1 MKKFHFLAVTFAGCT
16 MMAGCGSQPENQCT
30 LNGTVNGL
38 EGEWIH
44 LTYTVQDT
52 VMVKDSTRIANG
64 TFVFNRALE
73 APVVGA
79 TLYVGDPEDYR
90 NVKYAGVFLE
100 PGEMAIALDTAEF
113 NKPTITGSASQA
125 ENDSLNAAMNKVYD
139 SLQALRDSMQST
151 ADEARKAMLT
161 AQADSLSEAAEQMR
175 TEFVKSHPASF
186 VAAHNLIYLTG
197 RTGYVELKSIYDNL
211 SAEVKQYAN
220 LADVRAELAALERT
234 QPGRPAPLFRA
245 LSWKGDSI
253 GIADLKGKYVL
264 LDFWASWC
272 VPCRKSFPH
281 VKELYK
287 KYHAKGFEVFCVAD
301 NDNSEDKWREAIE
314 KDGVQDFYHVLRGLK
329 WDKSKG
335 LAGMDHSNDI
345 SDLYAIHFLPT
356 KYLIDKEGNIIGKFE
371 DAELDAKLKEIFGN

>member
-1 MKKFHFLAVTFAGCT
+1 MKKKHFLVAALAGCV
-16 MMAGCGSQPENQCT
+16 MFSGCGTQPENQCT

-44 LTYTVQDT
+44 LVYTVQDT
-52 VMVKDSTRIANG
+52 VKVQDSVRIANG
-64 TFVFNRALE
+64 AFVFSRTLE
-73 APVVGA
+73 APVAQA
-79 TLYVGDPEDYR
+79 TLYVGNPEDYR
-90 NVKYAGVFLE
+90 NVKYVGVFLE
-100 PGEMAIALDTAEF
+100 PGEMTIALDTAAF

-125 ENDSLNAAMNKVYD
+125 ENDSLNAAMEEVYAAVQ
-139 SLQALRDSMQST
+139 SVRDSMQNCS
-151 ADEARKAMLT
+151 DEARKAVLQ
-161 AQADSLSEAAEQMR
+161 AQADSLYEVADRMR
-175 TEFVKSHPASF
+175 TDFVKSHPASF
-186 VAAHNLIYLTG
+186 VAAYNLIIMTG
-197 RTGYVELKSIYDNL
+197 RTGYAELKSIYDNL
-211 SAEVKQYAN
+211 SADVKQYAN
-220 LADVRAELAALERT
+220 LADVRSELAALERT
-234 QPGRPAPLFRA
+234 QPGQPAPLFRA

-287 KYHAKGFEVFCVAD
+287 KYHAKGLEVFCVAD
-301 NDNSEDKWREAIE
+301 NDSSPDKWREAIE

-329 WDKSKG
+329 WDRSKG

-345 SDLYAIHFLPT
+345 SDLYAVHYLPT

>member
-1 MKKFHFLAVTFAGCT
+1 MKKRHFLVAALAGCV
-16 MMAGCGSQPENQCT
+16 MFSGCGTQPENQCT

-44 LTYTVQDT
+44 LVYTVQDT
-52 VMVKDSTRIANG
+52 VKVQDSVRIANG
-64 TFVFNRALE
+64 AFVFSRALE
-73 APVVGA
+73 APVAQA
-79 TLYVGDPEDYR
+79 TLYVGNPEDYR
-90 NVKYAGVFLE
+90 NVKYVGVFLE
-100 PGEMAIALDTAEF
+100 PGEMTIALDTAAF

-125 ENDSLNAAMNKVYD
+125 ENDSLNAAMEEVYAAVQ
-139 SLQALRDSMQST
+139 SVRDSMQNCSD
-151 ADEARKAMLT
+151 AARKAVLQ
-161 AQADSLSEAAEQMR
+161 AQADSLYEVADRMR
-175 TEFVKSHPASF
+175 TDFVKSHPASF
-186 VAAHNLIYLTG
+186 VAAYNLIFMTG
-197 RTGYVELKSIYDNL
+197 RTGYAELKSIYDNL

-371 DAELDAKLKEIFGN
+371 DAGLDAKLKEIFGN

>member
-1 MKKFHFLAVTFAGCT
+1 MKKTYFLAAALAGC
-16 MMAGCGSQPENQCT
+16 AVLPGCGSKPENQCT
-30 LNGTVNGL
+30 LNGTVNGF
-38 EGEWIH
+38 EDEWIH
-44 LTYTVQDT
+44 LVYVTQDT
-52 VMVKDSTRIANG
+52 IEVHDSARIANG
-64 TFVFNRALE
+64 AFAFGRALE
-73 APVVGA
+73 APVVEA
-79 TLYVGDPEDYR
+79 TLYVGNPEDYR

-100 PGEMAIALDTAEF
+100 AGEMTVALDTAKF
-113 NKPTITGSASQA
+113 NQPVVTGSVSQA
-125 ENDSLNAAMNKVYD
+125 ENDSLNAEMDEVYA
-139 SLQALRDSMQST
+139 SLQALRDSMQNCP
-151 ADEARKAMLT
+151 DELRKAMFE
-161 AQADSLSEAAEQMR
+161 AQADSLSESAEQMR
-175 TEFVKSHPASF
+175 MDFVKSHPASF
-186 VAAHNLIYLTG
+186 VAAHNLVYMLG
-197 RTGYVELKSIYDNL
+197 RTDYAELKSIYDNM

-220 LADVRAELAALERT
+220 LADVRGELAALERT
-234 QPGRPAPLFRA
+234 QPGQPAPLFRA

-253 GIADLKGKYVL
+253 GIADLRGKYVL

-281 VKELYK
+281 VKALYK

-329 WDKSKG
+329 WDRSKG

>member
-1 MKKFHFLAVTFAGCT
+1 MKKIHFLAATFAGCT
-16 MMAGCGSQPENQCT
+16 MMAGCGSQPENLCT